1 MKSNVQSRSCRP
13 RYRLC
18 DRLIA
23 SGSLTCV
30 RNRVTCSLVATL
42 LVLSS
47 LGCQSWIQRNRK
59 EQYEIDIELIKEKM
73 KDPDRPRL
81 IGEVATAGGLHTR
94 RYDSLGLISNL
105 PGTGGI
111 VRPSNQRE
119 FMLEELRRHDVLN
132 PQEVL
137 DSPSTATVKVRLL
150 ANPCD
155 QKGDRLDV
163 LVECSDE
170 CNATDLRE
178 GVLMPASLREYVSL
192 GGKNRTTHEK
202 ALASGDL
209 IVIPPSVIEGST
221 ELDPLRAVI
230 IGGAKLLD
238 TPKMAIYLDDEYRH
252 VFVIRA
258 MEKSI
263 NRRFFYQNAGKQ
275 KVVAAG
281 KNDRE
286 IMIEPLP
293 KYKLDPMHY
302 MSTIMSMGFHENEE
316 QIAERLEGC
325 RGLLAQR
332 EFARRAACELEGI
345 GSKEAAEVLVKGL
358 ANNDAEVRFHAA
370 YSLAYLD
377 SPECVPVLQN
387 MVRFEPAFRPV
398 CLIGL
403 AINECAEARVA
414 LEELLQE
421 AVPEVRYG
429 ALWAMRQRDPRD
441 PLIAGANVGDVC
453 SFVHIPSQIPLVT
466 VSLEQT
472 KEVVLFGSNPVIHLK
487 KDFAPSPSV
496 RLIPMSNGMVRMAKR
511 LQSGEILQA
520 VVSSDLASILKGMPT
535 IDGKYSDVVHLLD
548 QLHATDQISVPVAI
562 NPRPRAGRVYARD
575 GATGGEQESLDSL
588 RLKDEEE
595 TETEEHADSSWFSL
609 SSWTSKKLNKSADA
623 TSEGKTESE
632 SKDSTLE
639 SSAEDESDL

>member
-1 MKSNVQSRSCRP
+1 MKSNAQSRSCR
-13 RYRLC
+13 L
-18 DRLIA
+18 
-23 SGSLTCV
+23 
-30 RNRVTCSLVATL
+30 RVTCSLVGTL

-47 LGCQSWIQRNRK
+47 LGCQSWMQRNRK

-81 IGEVATAGGLHTR
+81 IGEVARASGLHTR

-137 DSPSTATVKVRLL
+137 DSPSTATVKVRLF

-163 LVECSDE
+163 LIECSDE

-178 GVLMPASLREYVSL
+178 GVLMPASLREYSNIE
-192 GGKNRTTHEK
+192 GKNRSTNEK

-209 IVIPPSVIEGST
+209 IVIPSSVIEGST
-221 ELDPLRAVI
+221 EIDPLRAVI

-238 TPKMAIYLDDEYRH
+238 TPKMAIYLANEYQH

-258 MEKSI
+258 MEKAI

-293 KYKLDPMHY
+293 KYKLDPLHY
-302 MSTIMSMGFHENEE
+302 MSTILSMGFYENDE
-316 QIAERLEGC
+316 QVAERLEGC
-325 RGLLAQR
+325 RGLLKQR
-332 EFARRAACELEGI
+332 EYARRAACELEAI
-345 GSKEAAEVLVKGL
+345 GSKEATAVLVEGL
-358 ANNDAEVRFHAA
+358 SNNDVEVRFHSA
-370 YSLAYLD
+370 YSLAYMD
-377 SPECVPVLQN
+377 SPESVPVLQD

-441 PLIAGANVGDVC
+441 PLIAGASVGEVC

-472 KEVVLFGSNPVIHLK
+472 KEIVLFGSNPVVHLK
-487 KDFAPSPSV
+487 KDFAPTPSM

-511 LQSGEILQA
+511 LQTGEILQA
-520 VVSSDLASILKGMPT
+520 VVSSDLASILKGIPT
-535 IDGKYSDVVHLLD
+535 IEGKYADVVHMLD

-562 NPRPRAGRVYARD
+562 NPRPRAGRVYDRD
-575 GATGGEQESLDSL
+575 RATETDQEALDSL
-588 RLKDEEE
+588 KLND
-595 TETEEHADSSWFSL
+595 ETEEEEPTDSSWFSL
-609 SSWTSKKLNKSADA
+609 SSWTSKKSNKSAKNP
-623 TSEGKTESE
+623 SEAKQASQ
-632 SKDSTLE
+632 
-639 SSAEDESDL
+639 SSNDDESDL